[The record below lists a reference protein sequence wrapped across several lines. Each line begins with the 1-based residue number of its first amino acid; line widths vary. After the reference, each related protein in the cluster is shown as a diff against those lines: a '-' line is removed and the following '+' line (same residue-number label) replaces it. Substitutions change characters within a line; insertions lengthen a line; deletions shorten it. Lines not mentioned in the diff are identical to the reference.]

1 MGTIFMNLENSKTSD
16 PHSLVLIFAFKI
28 NFNLKSDEY
37 IAFSNLNI
45 QYTWEKHLKNDMKT

>member
-45 QYTWEKHLKNDMKT
+45 QYRWEKH